1 MTSALRTAG
10 GLRETSLPFCS
21 LYSILMYSFH
31 IVSTKPGL
39 TSPDLLNL
47 TGPV

>member
-1 MTSALRTAG
+1 MTSALGTAG
-10 GLRETSLPFCS
+10 GVRETSLP
-21 LYSILMYSFH
+21 FH

-39 TSPDLLNL
+39 TSPDLLDL